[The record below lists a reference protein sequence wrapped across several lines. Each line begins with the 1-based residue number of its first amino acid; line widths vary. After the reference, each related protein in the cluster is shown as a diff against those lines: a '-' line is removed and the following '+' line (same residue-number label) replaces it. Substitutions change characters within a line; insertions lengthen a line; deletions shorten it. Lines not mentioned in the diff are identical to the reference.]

1 MLSYLMGFL
10 AAAAVGFVVT
20 PVIRRMAIRLDALDR
35 PVGRSVHKRAVP
47 HLGGLAIYLAFAA
60 GALVTSGIGS
70 RDVRAILFGGL
81 LVLGLGMIDDF
92 RNLRPVHKFLGQVA
106 AAGIVVAMGAQVQ
119 FVSHP
124 LGEGMIFLGSWS
136 VPITMFWIVAMMNVV
151 NFTDGLDG
159 LAAGVASIA
168 SLTLFVVSLRAG
180 YTSTA
185 LLMAVLAGS
194 TLGFLPHNFHPAKIF
209 MGDAGALF
217 LGFTLAVLAIGG
229 TVKQAT
235 AIALAVPIVALG
247 LPIVDAALAITR
259 RVANGRPFHQAD
271 RGHLHHRL
279 LSLGLTQ
286 RQTVTV
292 LYGVSAWLGLSAI
305 VVAEAPGLPGLA
317 LLSLVIA
324 ALFYGAVKLGA
335 LEASTEGE
343 QHRG

>member
-1 MLSYLMGFL
+1 MLPYLMGFL
-10 AAAAVGFVVT
+10 AAAAVGFAVT
-20 PVIRRMAIRLDALDR
+20 PVIRRIAIRLNALDR
-35 PVGRSVHKRAVP
+35 PVRRSTHKRAVP

-60 GALVTSGIGS
+60 GAVVTSGVGS

-81 LVLGLGMIDDF
+81 LVLALGMVDDF
-92 RNLRPVHKFLGQVA
+92 HNLRPIWKFLGQVI
-106 AAGIVVAMGAQVQ
+106 AAGIVVAMGAQIQ

-124 LGEGMIFLGSWS
+124 LTEGMIFLGSWS
-136 VPITMFWIVAMMNVV
+136 IPVTMFWIVAMMNVM

-180 YTSTA
+180 YTPTA

-194 TLGFLPHNFHPAKIF
+194 TLGFLPHNFNPARIF

-235 AIALAVPIVALG
+235 TIALAVPMIALG
-247 LPIVDAALAITR
+247 LPIVDTALAITR

-279 LSLGLTQ
+279 MGLGLTQ
-286 RQTVTV
+286 RQTVIV

-305 VVAEAPGLPGLA
+305 VVAEAPGLPGFA
-317 LLSLVIA
+317 LVSLVIA
-324 ALFYGAVKLGA
+324 ALFYGSVKLGA
-335 LEASTEGE
+335 LQSGTESE
-343 QHRG
+343 HHRG

>member
-1 MLSYLMGFL
+1 MGFL
-10 AAAAVGFVVT
+10 VAATVSFAVT
-20 PVIRRMAIRLDALDR
+20 PIIRKTAIRLDAVDR

-60 GALVTSGIGS
+60 GALMTSGFGS

-81 LVLGLGMIDDF
+81 VALGLGLVDDF
-92 RNLRPVHKFLGQVA
+92 RNLRPIGKFFGQA
-106 AAGIVVAMGAQVQ
+106 MAAGIVVAMGAQIQ

-124 LGEGMIFLGSWS
+124 LNEGMIFLGTWS
-136 VPITMFWIVAMMNVV
+136 IPITMFWIVAMMNVV
-151 NFTDGLDG
+151 NFMDGLDG

-168 SLTLFVVSLRAG
+168 SLTLFVVSFRAG
-180 YTSTA
+180 YVPTA

-194 TLGFLPHNFHPAKIF
+194 TLGFLPHNFNPARIF
-209 MGDAGALF
+209 MGNSGALF

-247 LPIVDAALAITR
+247 LPIVDTALAITR
-259 RVANGRPFHQAD
+259 RVVNGRPFHQAD

-279 LSLGLTQ
+279 MSLGLTQ

-292 LYGVSAWLGLSAI
+292 LYGVSACLGLSAI
-305 VVAEAPGLPGLA
+305 VVAEAPTLLGFT

-335 LEASTEGE
+335 LKTSTEGE